1 MKDYKDTLNLPG
13 TSFPMK
19 ANLPN
24 REPEILKFWD
34 EIDLYKEIRK
44 KGEGKKSFLLLDGP
58 PYANGK
64 IHIGH
69 ALNKI
74 LKDFI
79 VKSKT
84 LFGYDAP
91 YLPGWD
97 CHGLPIEHQVEKKKG
112 KVGPKLT
119 AREFR
124 DHCREYAL
132 RQVEEQK
139 EDFIRLGVPGEWD
152 NPYLTLD
159 KRYEAEQIRAFA
171 EIYANNHVTYGHKP
185 VHWCLDCQSALA
197 EAEVEY
203 MDKVSTS
210 VDVLFKIV
218 DPSDFIKRANT
229 KKIDDQTDL
238 YIPIWTTTPWT
249 LPSNEAVA
257 MGGEISYGIYGLRI
271 DERDILVIIANDL
284 KQSIENRW
292 RVENLEML
300 EEITAENFSG
310 LQLQHPF
317 DERTIPV
324 LLGDHVTTENGTG
337 SVHTA
342 PAHGH
347 EDFQLGKEND
357 LDLNC
362 YVNSYGVFTNAKESF
377 ANDHIFKSES
387 NIIERLRESG
397 LLISNDKFEHS
408 YPHCW
413 RHKTPVI
420 FRTTRQWFISM
431 ENEDFRSAC
440 LNSIKDVEWKPTWGE
455 ERING
460 MIETRPDWCISR
472 QRYWGVP
479 IPLFTHKDDQT
490 IHPDTPK
497 LLKQIADKIEDQG
510 IDAWFDADAEEFLSD
525 DANSYDKSTDT
536 MDVWMDSG
544 IAHKTVSHLF
554 DHITNEA
561 DLYLEGSDQH
571 RGWFQ
576 SSLLT
581 SVAINNHAPYKEVLT
596 HGFVVDENG
605 HKMSK
610 SLGNT
615 VSPQSVINNMGAD
628 ILRLWVAS
636 TDYTSEMK
644 ISDQILK
651 RNADTYRRI
660 RNTARFLLSNL
671 NDFDPKTNQ
680 QKVEDLVL
688 LDQLAM
694 QRLAILNEQIM
705 NEYNNYSFHK
715 IIQLL
720 HNFCV
725 NDMGGFYL
733 DILKD
738 RLYTMPSNSFGRR
751 SAQTALYLI
760 AESLT
765 RWIAPIL
772 SFTAEEIWK
781 HMPEREVE
789 SVFLSEWLDLPEFES
804 DIDWDQLNQINAIAL
819 KALEVARDN
828 GEIGSSLDA
837 HLIISVDQETHDL
850 LNQFSEELRFLF
862 ITSSVDL
869 QLDDALDSNQDISVT
884 VKKSDAEKCGR
895 CWHRQESVGDSDE
908 HPEICARCI
917 SNISDSPEMRSFF

>member
-44 KGEGKKSFLLLDGP
+44 KGEGKKPFLLLDGP

-229 KKIDDQTDL
+229 KKIDDQTDI

-317 DERTIPV
+317 DERSVPV

-397 LLISNDKFEHS
+397 LLISNEKFEHS

-431 ENEDFRSAC
+431 ENEDFRS
-440 LNSIKDVEWKPTWGE
+440 
-455 ERING
+455 
-460 MIETRPDWCISR
+460 
-472 QRYWGVP
+472 
-479 IPLFTHKDDQT
+479 
-490 IHPDTPK
+490 
-497 LLKQIADKIEDQG
+497 
-510 IDAWFDADAEEFLSD
+510 
-525 DANSYDKSTDT
+525 
-536 MDVWMDSG
+536 
-544 IAHKTVSHLF
+544 
-554 DHITNEA
+554 
-561 DLYLEGSDQH
+561 
-571 RGWFQ
+571 
-576 SSLLT
+576 
-581 SVAINNHAPYKEVLT
+581 
-596 HGFVVDENG
+596 
-605 HKMSK
+605 
-610 SLGNT
+610 
-615 VSPQSVINNMGAD
+615 
-628 ILRLWVAS
+628 
-636 TDYTSEMK
+636 
-644 ISDQILK
+644 
-651 RNADTYRRI
+651 
-660 RNTARFLLSNL
+660 
-671 NDFDPKTNQ
+671 
-680 QKVEDLVL
+680 
-688 LDQLAM
+688 
-694 QRLAILNEQIM
+694 
-705 NEYNNYSFHK
+705 
-715 IIQLL
+715 
-720 HNFCV
+720 
-725 NDMGGFYL
+725 
-733 DILKD
+733 
-738 RLYTMPSNSFGRR
+738 
-751 SAQTALYLI
+751 
-760 AESLT
+760 
-765 RWIAPIL
+765 
-772 SFTAEEIWK
+772 
-781 HMPEREVE
+781 
-789 SVFLSEWLDLPEFES
+789 
-804 DIDWDQLNQINAIAL
+804 
-819 KALEVARDN
+819 
-828 GEIGSSLDA
+828 
-837 HLIISVDQETHDL
+837 
-850 LNQFSEELRFLF
+850 
-862 ITSSVDL
+862 
-869 QLDDALDSNQDISVT
+869 
-884 VKKSDAEKCGR
+884 
-895 CWHRQESVGDSDE
+895 
-908 HPEICARCI
+908 
-917 SNISDSPEMRSFF
+917 